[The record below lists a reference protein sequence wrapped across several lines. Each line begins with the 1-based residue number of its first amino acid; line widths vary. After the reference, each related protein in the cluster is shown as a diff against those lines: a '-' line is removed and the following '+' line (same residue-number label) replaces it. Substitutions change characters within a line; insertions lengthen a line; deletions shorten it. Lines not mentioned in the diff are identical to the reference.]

1 MKYVLIL
8 YLCSMLDNS
17 CFESTITSHEY
28 PTYYDCALSGY
39 KLSHNTLMKLDPG
52 RVEEAQL
59 AVKYECRGVQVDIGP
74 PPKPKLTT

>member
-1 MKYVLIL
+1 
-8 YLCSMLDNS
+8 MLDNS

-59 AVKYECRGVQVDIGP
+59 AVKYECRGVKVHIISPQ
-74 PPKPKLTT
+74 KPDV

>member
-17 CFESTITSHEY
+17 CFESTSTSHEY

-52 RVEEAQL
+52 RVEDAQL
-59 AVKYECRGVQVDIGP
+59 AVKYECRGVKVHIIP
-74 PPKPKLTT
+74 PQKPNV

>member
-39 KLSHNTLMKLDPG
+39 KLSHNSLMKLDPG
-52 RVEEAQL
+52 RVEDAQL
-59 AVKYECRGVQVDIGP
+59 AVKYECRGVKVHIIP
-74 PPKPKLTT
+74 PQKPNV

>member
-52 RVEEAQL
+52 RGEDAQL
-59 AVKYECRGVQVDIGP
+59 AVKYECRGVKVHIIP
-74 PPKPKLTT
+74 PQKPNV

>member
-28 PTYYDCALSGY
+28 PTYYDWALSGY

-52 RVEEAQL
+52 RVEDAQL
-59 AVKYECRGVQVDIGP
+59 AVKYECRGVKVHIIP
-74 PPKPKLTT
+74 PQKPNV

>member
-28 PTYYDCALSGY
+28 PTYYDGALSGY

-59 AVKYECRGVQVDIGP
+59 AVKYECRGVKVHIIP
-74 PPKPKLTT
+74 PQKPNV

>member
-17 CFESTITSHEY
+17 CLESTITSHEY

-39 KLSHNTLMKLDPG
+39 KLSHNTLMHLDPG
-52 RVEEAQL
+52 RIEEQQL
-59 AVKYECRGVQVDIGP
+59 AVKYECRGVKVHIIP
-74 PPKPKLTT
+74 PQKPNV

>member
-8 YLCSMLDNS
+8 YLCSMLNNS

-59 AVKYECRGVQVDIGP
+59 AVKYECRGVKVHIIP
-74 PPKPKLTT
+74 PQKPNV

>member
-28 PTYYDCALSGY
+28 PTYYDCALAGY
-39 KLSHNTLMKLDPG
+39 KLSHNTLINLGITSFP
-52 RVEEAQL
+52 
-59 AVKYECRGVQVDIGP
+59 
-74 PPKPKLTT
+74 TFF

>member
-8 YLCSMLDNS
+8 YICSMLDNS

-52 RVEEAQL
+52 RVEDAQL
-59 AVKYECRGVQVDIGP
+59 AVKYECRGVKVHIIP
-74 PPKPKLTT
+74 PQKPNV

>member
-8 YLCSMLDNS
+8 SLCSMLDNS

-39 KLSHNTLMKLDPG
+39 KLSHNTLMNLDPG
-52 RVEEAQL
+52 RIEEQQL
-59 AVKYECRGVQVDIGP
+59 AVKYECRGVKVHIIP
-74 PPKPKLTT
+74 PQKPNV

>member
-8 YLCSMLDNS
+8 YLCSMLNNS

-52 RVEEAQL
+52 RVEDAQL
-59 AVKYECRGVQVDIGP
+59 AVKYECRGVKVHIIP
-74 PPKPKLTT
+74 PQKPNV

>member
-1 MKYVLIL
+1 
-8 YLCSMLDNS
+8 MLDNS

-59 AVKYECRGVQVDIGP
+59 AVKYECRGVKVHIIP
-74 PPKPKLTT
+74 PQKPNV

>member
-39 KLSHNTLMKLDPG
+39 KLSHNTLMKSDPG
-52 RVEEAQL
+52 RVEDAQL
-59 AVKYECRGVQVDIGP
+59 AVKYECRGVKVHIIP
-74 PPKPKLTT
+74 PQKPNV

>member
-39 KLSHNTLMKLDPG
+39 KLSHNTLMKLDILFL
-52 RVEEAQL
+52 EEHIDLIMMPLILLCFTNAK
-59 AVKYECRGVQVDIGP
+59 A
-74 PPKPKLTT
+74 

>member
-39 KLSHNTLMKLDPG
+39 KLSHITLMNLDPG
-52 RVEEAQL
+52 RIEEQQL
-59 AVKYECRGVQVDIGP
+59 AVKYECRGVKVHIIP
-74 PPKPKLTT
+74 PQKPNV

>member
-1 MKYVLIL
+1 
-8 YLCSMLDNS
+8 MLDNS

-52 RVEEAQL
+52 RVEDAQL
-59 AVKYECRGVQVDIGP
+59 AVKYECRGVKVHIIP
-74 PPKPKLTT
+74 PQKPNV

>member
-39 KLSHNTLMKLDPG
+39 KLSHNTLLKLDPG
-52 RVEEAQL
+52 RVEDAQL
-59 AVKYECRGVQVDIGP
+59 AVKYECRGVKVHIIP
-74 PPKPKLTT
+74 PQKPNV